1 MKQIIILRKRAVP
14 KVVNLPN
21 GRFFTSKW
29 ERISRKQLPLNIKVK
44 KQQTISPRRNNRMIY
59 LNLAKE
65 GFRKIKQKRK
75 QQQSVQKLGSN
86 LLKSGFELGSEAIGS
101 EIGKKIINK
110 GIDNIPSIFKFEV
123 SKIKNKNV
131 KKAMT
136 SDIANM
142 VVDEVQNKPKNRY
155 SSLFDD

>member
-29 ERISRKQLPLNIKVK
+29 ERISRKQLPINIKAK

-65 GFRKIKQKRK
+65 GFKKIKQKRK
-75 QQQSVQKLGSN
+75 QQQSGQGLGSN
-86 LLKSGFELGSEAIGS
+86 LLKAGFELGSKAIGS

-110 GIDNIPSIFKFEV
+110 GIDNIPNIFKFGV
-123 SKIKNKNV
+123 SKINKKIV
-131 KKAMT
+131 KKAVT

-142 VVDEVQNKPKNRY
+142 IVDEAQNRAKNRY
-155 SSLFDD
+155 SSLFND

>member
-29 ERISRKQLPLNIKVK
+29 ERISRKQLPINIKVK
-44 KQQTISPRRNNRMIY
+44 KQQTIDSRRNNQMIY

-75 QQQSVQKLGSN
+75 QQQSGQWLGSN
-86 LLKSGFELGSEAIGS
+86 LLKAGFGLSSKAIGS

-110 GIDNIPSIFKFEV
+110 GIDNIPNIFKFGV

-131 KKAMT
+131 KNT
-136 SDIANM
+136 LNSEITNM
-142 VVDEVQNKPKNRY
+142 VVDETQNKAKKRY
-155 SSLFDD
+155 SSLFD

>member
-65 GFRKIKQKRK
+65 GFRKIYKKGNSSSQYKN
-75 QQQSVQKLGSN
+75 SVQ
-86 LLKSGFELGSEAIGS
+86 I
-101 EIGKKIINK
+101 
-110 GIDNIPSIFKFEV
+110 
-123 SKIKNKNV
+123 
-131 KKAMT
+131 
-136 SDIANM
+136 
-142 VVDEVQNKPKNRY
+142 Y
-155 SSLFDD
+155 